1 MKKFMVMF
9 LMVVFAFGT
18 MLITG
23 CGGGSEGQK
32 VKSAADEEG
41 QVMDEAKQKAKEE
54 LPNTYLVEKGDTLYS
69 IAEKAEIYG
78 NKYQW
83 PVIFDANKDI
93 IDDFKT
99 VNEGQRLII
108 PRNIT
113 AVDIEKAKQ
122 KATELNWPPAENVT
136 TTAQASAKEEGIQE
150 GAVAGISS
158 EKHVKKPRASAAPA
172 ARQEVSAAEASASNT
187 EEQPTPIP
195 EPSKKAKKGGQ
206 PNILA
211 LLLILLGIVAVVIYF
226 IIAQRNKKKEEDE
239 EEKEEKSDNIL
250 G

>member
-1 MKKFMVMF
+1 MKKFLVMF

-69 IAEKAEIYG
+69 IAEKPEIYG

-93 IDDFKT
+93 IDDYKT

-122 KATELNWPPAENVT
+122 KATELNWPPAENA
-136 TTAQASAKEEGIQE
+136 TAQAPSGKEAGESVQE
-150 GAVAGISS
+150 GAVAGISQG
-158 EKHVKKPRASAAPA
+158 KHLKVRASAAP
-172 ARQEVSAAEASASNT
+172 VKEASVAEGASSQT

-195 EPSKKAKKGGQ
+195 EPSKKAKKSG
-206 PNILA
+206 PNMIA
-211 LLLILLGIVAVVIYF
+211 LMLILLGVIAVVIYF

>member
-1 MKKFMVMF
+1 MKKFLVMF

-18 MLITG
+18 MIITG

-69 IAEKAEIYG
+69 IAEKPEIYG

-136 TTAQASAKEEGIQE
+136 TTAQASGKEEGIQE
-150 GAVAGISS
+150 GAVAGIST
-158 EKHVKKPRASAAPA
+158 EKHVKKHVSAAPVEKKEA
-172 ARQEVSAAEASASNT
+172 SVAEASASNT

-211 LLLILLGIVAVVIYF
+211 LLLILLGIAAVVIYF
-226 IIAQRNKKKEEDE
+226 IIAGRNKKKEEDD

>member
-1 MKKFMVMF
+1 MKKFLVMF

-69 IAEKAEIYG
+69 IAEKPEIYG

-93 IDDFKT
+93 IDDYKT

-122 KATELNWPPAENVT
+122 KATELNWPPAENGA
-136 TTAQASAKEEGIQE
+136 TAQAPAGKESDENVQE
-150 GAVAGISS
+150 GAVAGINPV
-158 EKHVKKPRASAAPA
+158 KHVKARASAAPA
-172 ARQEVSAAEASASNT
+172 KEAAVSEAASSQT

-195 EPSKKAKKGGQ
+195 EPSKKAKKSG
-206 PNILA
+206 PNMIA
-211 LLLILLGIVAVVIYF
+211 LLLILLGVIAVVIYF